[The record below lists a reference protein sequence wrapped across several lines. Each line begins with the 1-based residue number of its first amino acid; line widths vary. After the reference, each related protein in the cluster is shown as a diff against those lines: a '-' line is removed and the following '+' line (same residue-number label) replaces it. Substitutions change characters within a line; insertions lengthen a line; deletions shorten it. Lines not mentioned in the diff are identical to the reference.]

1 MKKTLLF
8 LFALFA
14 ISFHSYSQWSA
25 VSNGFNNDVNATCV
39 YDNAFYA
46 AGNFTFDGSVTT
58 ALSHIARWNGTSWVP
73 VGTGLDANVKCMV
86 VFNSE
91 LYVGGDFANAG
102 GSPASN
108 IAKWNGTTWS
118 SIGAGFNSTVRC
130 LYVRNNELYAGG
142 TFTMSGTASI
152 ARIAKLSG
160 STWQVVGG
168 GAVGPVNAIIDYNG
182 ELIIGGNWYPPYVS
196 RFNASTLTFDDL
208 NGLGGPDNEVTSLAV
223 FRKQTVSNI
232 VLWIG
237 GKFNTPSPRLCTWTS
252 SGGFTTSFNN
262 FNSTAGGNVNVLLAT
277 SNYLFAGGGFTAT
290 VSSNNI
296 SKLARYD
303 GVTFWDSVGVTP
315 NSDVNSLTPFN
326 NSLVAGG
333 KFTSLGSAGTA
344 NRVAWRDFSL
354 VVDELNKEILSID
367 FYPNP
372 LVTSSILKLQ
382 TTSALLQTEL
392 KIFDS
397 QGKEMSAVAENIS
410 FNPLNHE
417 VEYCIERKGLP
428 AGIYFYELSEQRKN
442 IAAGKFVVE

>member
-39 YDNAFYA
+39 YDNALYA
-46 AGNFTFDGSVTT
+46 TGNFTLDGSASN
-58 ALSHIARWNGTSWVP
+58 ALSHIARWNGTSWVS

-130 LYVRNNELYAGG
+130 LYVWNNELYAGG
-142 TFTMSGTASI
+142 TFTMSGTTSI
-152 ARIAKLSG
+152 PRIAKLSG
-160 STWQVVGG
+160 STWEAVGG

-182 ELIIGGNWYPPYVS
+182 ELIIGGIWYQPYVS
-196 RFNASTLTFDDL
+196 KYNASTMTFDDL

-223 FRKQTVSNI
+223 FRKQNVSNI

-296 SKLARYD
+296 SRLARYD

-333 KFTSLGSAGTA
+333 KFTSIGAAGTA
-344 NRVAWRDFSL
+344 NRVAWRDLSL
-354 VVDELNKEILSID
+354 VVDELNEEVLSIE
-367 FYPNP
+367 FFPNP
-372 LVTSSILKLQ
+372 LIKNAMLIIQ
-382 TTSALLQTEL
+382 TKSALLQPQL
-392 KIFDS
+392 KIFDLHGREVS
-397 QGKEMSAVAENIS
+397 PDSETIS
-410 FNPLNHE
+410 VNPSTHE
-417 VEYCIERKGLP
+417 LAYRIERSGFS
-428 AGIYFYELSEQRKN
+428 AGIYFYQVTDEQKN
-442 IAAGKFVVE
+442 IASGKFVIE